1 MKNKLFLLTFVVI
14 FALFFTV
21 GCEKDREYDEATVL
35 AEAKELIEKS
45 IVLNELY
52 FGVGISYEMNE
63 SEANGYYYPAD
74 VYSQDSFGIE
84 TVDDIKELT
93 RLCFTVDYSNQLIN
107 TKLTAVT
114 DEDGN
119 IRGYARYYQKY
130 NALDDT
136 PECIMVYKNAPVY
149 LKDEVTYHYETLA
162 VTYVKGE
169 EIFVTL
175 DITVTNENGESQ
187 VRKLTTSLIEE
198 SSGFRINQPTYA
210 SYFDKDRYDERQKN

>member
-1 MKNKLFLLTFVVI
+1 
-14 FALFFTV
+14 
-21 GCEKDREYDEATVL
+21 
-35 AEAKELIEKS
+35 
-45 IVLNELY
+45 
-52 FGVGISYEMNE
+52 MNE

-149 LKDEVTYHYETLA
+149 LKDKVTYHYETLA
-162 VTYVKGE
+162 VTDVKGE

-210 SYFDKDRYDERQKN
+210 SYFDKDRYDELQKN